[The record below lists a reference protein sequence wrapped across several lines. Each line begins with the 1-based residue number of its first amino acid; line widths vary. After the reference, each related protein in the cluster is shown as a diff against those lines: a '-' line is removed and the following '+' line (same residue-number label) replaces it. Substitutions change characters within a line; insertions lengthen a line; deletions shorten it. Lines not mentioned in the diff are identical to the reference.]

1 MIDTARIAKNTIF
14 LYIRMILVLAANF
27 YAVRIL
33 LEVLGVEDYGLFNL
47 IVGFVTLF
55 TFLNG
60 AMMSTVQRFLCY
72 AMGTNVGAASSP
84 RLQGG
89 GCPYFQMRRRLHV
102 HGVCNYFEERAVAC
116 ATFWRGT
123 LGSRDVRS

>member
-1 MIDTARIAKNTIF
+1 MLDTARIAKNTIF

-55 TFLNG
+55 TLNWSIANG
-60 AMMSTVQRFLCY
+60 
-72 AMGTNVGAASSP
+72 
-84 RLQGG
+84 
-89 GCPYFQMRRRLHV
+89 FQEV
-102 HGVCNYFEERAVAC
+102 
-116 ATFWRGT
+116 
-123 LGSRDVRS
+123 